1 MRFSLLLCIL
11 LFTAR
16 IGAQETTTL
25 TPELLWKV
33 GRVSLL
39 EATQD
44 GNFVL
49 YSVAE
54 PNVTA
59 NSVPS
64 VTHLLDVQKGTVTK
78 FGSDMESIK
87 FSADGKSLVY
97 KKEDKLLYQALGT
110 DLETFRG
117 ALTDDDFML
126 SPSGKFLLTH
136 ASVEYFKQ
144 PNEANADL
152 PKTTAK
158 VYDNLLYRHWKSY
171 DDGNRKNYFLSKLGV
186 DGIFSKPVNIVRGP
200 YHAPTKPFGDI
211 SEATFSTDEKFVLYT
226 CRKEANG
233 TDEAMSTNTDLY
245 MYEIASDKTINV
257 TENMPG
263 YDKEPIFSP
272 DGNYLAWTSMA
283 TSGYEAD
290 KPRLMLL
297 DTKTNV
303 RRDLTKMWPY
313 EVLNPQWSKDGKT
326 IYFISARDFTYQLFA
341 MDVKTERVNQ
351 ITKGQHDFD
360 AFKVTNRGLVATR
373 HSMTEPNEVYLVEPT
388 TGKTTQISKVNTEFW
403 KTIKKA
409 QVLRETVKTTD
420 DQDMNVWMV
429 LPPNFDPTKK
439 YPTLLYCQGGPQSAT
454 SQFFSYRWNVQLMAS
469 QGYVVVVP
477 CRRGMPGSGEEWNKA
492 ISKDW
497 GGQAMQ
503 DLLSATDAAA
513 KKPYVDAANMGAVG
527 ASFGGYSVY
536 WLAGNH
542 NKRFK
547 SFISHCGVFNLES
560 FYGTTEELFFAKHDL
575 GQPYWDNPQY
585 NEWIKDSPHKY
596 IQNWDTP
603 MLVIHNELDY
613 RVPMGE
619 GLQAY
624 QAAKLKGLKSKLLVF
639 PDEGHHVT
647 KPQNSMLWQR
657 TFFGWLDETLK
668 VEKP

>member
-1 MRFSLLLCIL
+1 MRIFVIIAFFA
-11 LFTAR
+11 FTTY
-16 IGAQETTTL
+16 ITAQETTTL
-25 TPELLWKV
+25 TPELLWKL
-33 GRVSLL
+33 GRVSLVD
-39 EATQD
+39 ATRD

-49 YSVAE
+49 YAVSE
-54 PNVTA
+54 PNMAA
-59 NSVPS
+59 NNVPI
-64 VTHLLDVQKGTVTK
+64 VTHLLDVQKGNVQVL
-78 FGSDMESIK
+78 GAALENIK
-87 FSADGKSLVY
+87 FTPDGKSICY
-97 KKEDKLLYQALGT
+97 KQEDKLLYRSLSSEV
-110 DLETFRG
+110 ETFRG
-117 ALTDDDFML
+117 AMTEDDFIL
-126 SPSGKFLLTH
+126 SPNGKYLLAH
-136 ASVEYFKQ
+136 KAVEYFKQ
-144 PNEANADL
+144 PNESNPDL

-158 VYDNLLYRHWKSY
+158 VYDGLLYRHWKSY
-171 DDGNRKNYFLSKLGV
+171 DNGDRNNYFLSTITDK
-186 DGIFSKPVNIVRGP
+186 GIFSEPENIVMGP

-211 SEATFSTDEKFVLYT
+211 SEAVFSPDEKFVVYT
-226 CRKEANG
+226 CRKEANS
-233 TDEAMSTNTDLY
+233 TDEAQSTNTDLFLY
-245 MYEIASDKTINV
+245 DIASKTTTTI
-257 TENMPG
+257 TQNMPG
-263 YDKEPIFSP
+263 YDKEPVFSP
-272 DGNYLAWTSMA
+272 DGAYLAWTSMA
-283 TSGYEAD
+283 TAQYEAD
-290 KPRLMLL
+290 KPRLMVL
-297 DTKTNV
+297 DTKTNI

-326 IYFISARDFTYQLFA
+326 IYFTSARDFTYQIFA
-341 MDVKTERVNQ
+341 MDVKTERVQQ
-351 ITKGQHDFD
+351 ITTGQHDFE
-360 AFKVTNRGLVATR
+360 AFRITDRGIVATR
-373 HSMTEPNEVYLVEPT
+373 HSMTEPNEVYMVDPK
-388 TGKTTQISKVNTEFW
+388 TGKTTQISKVNTDFW

-409 QVLRETVKTTD
+409 NVQRETVKTTD
-420 DQDMNVWMV
+420 GQDMNVWMV
-429 LPPNFDPTKK
+429 LPPNFDPKVK

-560 FYGTTEELFFAKHDL
+560 FYGTTEELFFAQHDL
-575 GQPYWDNPQY
+575 GKPYWDNPNY

-603 MLVIHNELDY
+603 MFVIHNELDY
-613 RVPMGE
+613 RVPIGE

-624 QAAKLKGLKSKLLVF
+624 QAAQLKGLKSKLLVF
-639 PDEGHHVT
+639 PDEGHHVQ

-657 TFFGWLDETLK
+657 SFFGWLDETLK
-668 VEKP
+668 GAKP